1 MIHSMFRAVA
11 LLILLTAL
19 AGCGGQSSL
28 LRSWHA
34 PEPVPPVQD
43 LLVVGIS
50 TNEAAVRLWERIF
63 VEEFSGRGV
72 QATSAIQ
79 VTGFMPEPQKEVLQT
94 AIKKTG
100 AKTVLIT
107 HILDKSSTTYTRPGY
122 VRYVPSGFYN
132 NLYGYYGHAYRAVYL
147 PPQDVTRT
155 TVILETNLYD
165 AGSRQLLWTAQT
177 RSKDPKLLK
186 TDFSKIANLLLD
198 DLSKKG
204 LLAK

>member
-1 MIHSMFRAVA
+1 MIHRLLKAILLLSLLVA
-11 LLILLTAL
+11 LG
-19 AGCGGQSSL
+19 GCGAQSSL

-34 PEPVPPVQD
+34 PEPAPPVQD

-63 VEEFSGRGV
+63 VEEFAKRGV
-72 QATSAIQ
+72 RARSAIQ
-79 VTGFMPEPQKEVLQT
+79 VTGFMPEPKKEVLQT

-100 AKTVLIT
+100 SKIVLIT

-155 TVILETNLYD
+155 TIILETNLYD
-165 AGSRQLLWTAQT
+165 ASSGQLLWTAQT
-177 RSKDPKLLK
+177 SSKDPRLLQ
-186 TDFSKIANLLLD
+186 TDFSKVVNLLLD
-198 DLSKKG
+198 DLSEKG